1 MQTFH
6 EINGRRFQAHTP
18 EAARVVRDFSAIVLA
33 FLSGAIGG
41 GATTKAFG
49 DNGLW

>member
-1 MQTFH
+1 
-6 EINGRRFQAHTP
+6 
-18 EAARVVRDFSAIVLA
+18 VIVLV